1 MWRITSI
8 GQNYKGENMKVFE
21 FSNGEIKKRKLL
33 IEALKIDINRK
44 NVISFVGGGGKTSL
58 IYELGSELS
67 KLGKKVIITTTTHMY
82 MPESN
87 VVLTGKKEDII
98 KLLHSENMITV
109 GMLCDKNNVI
119 IENNQLKNVKT
130 SDTIEEEK
138 LKKISGLP
146 ENMAVDLIELVDF
159 VLVEA
164 DGSKRLPLKMPASH
178 EPVIL
183 KGSNL
188 VVGVC
193 GIDAIGKKIKETC
206 HRPNLVSSFLNK
218 NEQDF
223 INESDIAKILLSDEG
238 QRKNVKCEYKVIV
251 NKVDTMK
258 SLELA
263 KNISDECFK
272 LGAVELIGTTFK
284 EKI

>member
-1 MWRITSI
+1 
-8 GQNYKGENMKVFE
+8 MKVLKFI
-21 FSNGEIKKRKLL
+21 NGKIKKRKLL

-44 NVISFVGGGGKTSL
+44 TVISFVGGGGKTSL
-58 IYELGSELS
+58 IYELGSELN
-67 KLGKKVIITTTTHMY
+67 KFGKKVIVTTTTHMY
-82 MPESN
+82 MPKSN

-109 GMLCDKNNVI
+109 GMLCNKNNVI
-119 IENNQLKNVKT
+119 IEHNQLKNVKT

-146 ENMAVDLIELVDF
+146 GNMAVDLTELVDF

-164 DGSKRLPLKMPASH
+164 DGSKKLPLKMPASH

-188 VVGVC
+188 VIGVC
-193 GIDAIGKKIKETC
+193 GIDAIGKRIRETC

-218 NEQDF
+218 NEEDF
-223 INESDIAKILLSDEG
+223 INERDIAKILLSDKG
-238 QRKNVKCEYKVIV
+238 QRKNVKCNYKVIV
-251 NKVDTMK
+251 NKVDTIK
-258 SLELA
+258 KLELA

-272 LGAVELIGTTFK
+272 LGSTELIVTTFK
-284 EKI
+284 HNQINNRKAYWSIIC